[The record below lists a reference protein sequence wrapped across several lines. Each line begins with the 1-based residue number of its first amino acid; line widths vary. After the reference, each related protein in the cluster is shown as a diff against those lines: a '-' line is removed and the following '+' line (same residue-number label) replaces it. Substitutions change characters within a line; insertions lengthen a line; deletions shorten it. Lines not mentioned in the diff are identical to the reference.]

1 MDSYTKLYSELWQ
14 KKLES
19 YSENLDLI
27 ESDTYRKLNNKLYN
41 WNLNLDLS
49 DEITIS
55 LKCYKVENQIY
66 YIFLFNGNTGYKF
79 LYNEKLEKVALLF
92 EIVLQNFKKDNEE
105 INKIIKPE
113 QLKENADNIKN
124 EIVKSFVQNQM
135 NGSKYE
141 WKIKDNTLLVKLKS
155 QRILEVPLNTLVIKA
170 YEKDYKTS
178 NFMDVIAKTDE
189 QLDKIPF
196 SVNIDNYISHWQ
208 A

>member
-1 MDSYTKLYSELWQ
+1 MKEVTKLYSELWQ

-41 WNLNLDLS
+41 WNLNMDLS

-55 LKCYKVENQIY
+55 MKCYKVENQLY
-66 YIFLFNGNTGYKF
+66 YIFLFNGNADYKF
-79 LYNEKLEKVALLF
+79 LYNDTLEKVALLF
-92 EIVLQNFKKDNEE
+92 EIVLQNFKRDNEE

-113 QLKENADNIKN
+113 QLKESTYNIEN

-170 YEKDYKTS
+170 YEKDYKYS
-178 NFMDVIAKTDE
+178 NLLDVIDKTDE
-189 QLDKIPF
+189 QLAKIPF
-196 SVNIDNYISHWQ
+196 SVNIDNYISHWE
-208 A
+208 

>member
-1 MDSYTKLYSELWQ
+1 MESYTKLYSELWQ

-41 WNLNLDLS
+41 WNLNMDLS

-55 LKCYKVENQIY
+55 MKCYKVENQLY
-66 YIFLFNGNTGYKF
+66 YIFLFNGNADYKF
-79 LYNEKLEKVALLF
+79 LYNDTLEKVALLF
-92 EIVLQNFKKDNEE
+92 EIVLQNFKRDNEE
-105 INKIIKPE
+105 INKSIKPE
-113 QLKENADNIKN
+113 QLKESADNIEN

-170 YEKDYKTS
+170 YEKDYKYS
-178 NFMDVIAKTDE
+178 NLLDVIDKTDE
-189 QLDKIPF
+189 QLAKIPF
-196 SVNIDNYISHWQ
+196 SVNIDNYISHWE
-208 A
+208 

>member
-1 MDSYTKLYSELWQ
+1 MNPYTKLYSELWQ

-41 WNLNLDLS
+41 WNLNMDLS

-55 LKCYKVENQIY
+55 MKCYKVENQIY
-66 YIFLFNGNTGYKF
+66 YIFLFNGNADYKF
-79 LYNEKLEKVALLF
+79 LYNDTLEKVALLF

-113 QLKENADNIKN
+113 QLKESADNIGN

-170 YEKDYKTS
+170 YEKDYKYS
-178 NFMDVIAKTDE
+178 NLLDVIDKTDE
-189 QLDKIPF
+189 QLAKIPF
-196 SVNIDNYISHWQ
+196 SVNIDNYISHWE
-208 A
+208 

>member
-1 MDSYTKLYSELWQ
+1 MKEVTKLYSELWQ
-14 KKLES
+14 KKFES

-41 WNLNLDLS
+41 WNLNMDLS

-55 LKCYKVENQIY
+55 MKCYKVENQIY
-66 YIFLFNGNTGYKF
+66 YIFLFNGNADYKF
-79 LYNEKLEKVALLF
+79 LYNDTLEKVALLF
-92 EIVLQNFKKDNEE
+92 EIVLQNFKRDNEE

-113 QLKENADNIKN
+113 HLKENADNIEN

-155 QRILEVPLNTLVIKA
+155 QRILEVSLNTLVIKA
-170 YEKDYKTS
+170 YEKGYKTS
-178 NFMDVIAKTDE
+178 NLIDVIAKTDE
-189 QLDKIPF
+189 QLAKIPF
-196 SVNIDNYISHWQ
+196 LCEY
-208 A
+208 

>member
-1 MDSYTKLYSELWQ
+1 MKEVTKLYSELWQ

-41 WNLNLDLS
+41 WNLNMDLS

-55 LKCYKVENQIY
+55 MKCYKVENQIY
-66 YIFLFNGNTGYKF
+66 YIFLFNGNKGYKF
-79 LYNEKLEKVALLF
+79 LYNDKLEKVALLF
-92 EIVLQNFKKDNEE
+92 EIVLQNFKRDNEE

-113 QLKENADNIKN
+113 HLKENADNIEN
-124 EIVKSFVQNQM
+124 EIVRTFVQTQM
-135 NGSKYE
+135 KGSKYE

-170 YEKDYKTS
+170 YEKDYKIS
-178 NFMDVIAKTDE
+178 NFIDIITKTDE
-189 QLDKIPF
+189 QLEKIPF
-196 SVNIDNYISHWQ
+196 SVNIDNYISHWE
-208 A
+208 

>member
-1 MDSYTKLYSELWQ
+1 MKEVTKLYSELWQ

-41 WNLNLDLS
+41 WNLNMDLS

-55 LKCYKVENQIY
+55 MKCYKVENQIY
-66 YIFLFNGNTGYKF
+66 YIFLFNGKADYKF
-79 LYNEKLEKVALLF
+79 FYNDTLEKVALLF

-105 INKIIKPE
+105 IKEIIKPE
-113 QLKENADNIKN
+113 QLKESTYNIEN

-170 YEKDYKTS
+170 YEKDYKYS
-178 NFMDVIAKTDE
+178 NLLDVIDKTDE
-189 QLDKIPF
+189 QLAKIPF
-196 SVNIDNYISHWQ
+196 SVNIDNYISHWE
-208 A
+208 

>member
-1 MDSYTKLYSELWQ
+1 MESYTKLYSELWQ
-14 KKLES
+14 KKLEF
-19 YSENLDLI
+19 YSKNLDLI
-27 ESDTYRKLNNKLYN
+27 ESDTYKKLNNKLYN

-49 DEITIS
+49 DEISIS
-55 LKCYKVENQIY
+55 LKCYKIENQIY
-66 YIFLFNGNTGYKF
+66 YIFLFNGNADYKF
-79 LYNEKLEKVALLF
+79 LYNDTLKKVALLF

-113 QLKENADNIKN
+113 QLKESADNIEN

-170 YEKDYKTS
+170 YEKDYKYS
-178 NFMDVIAKTDE
+178 NLLDVIDKTDE
-189 QLDKIPF
+189 QLAKIPF
-196 SVNIDNYISHWQ
+196 SVNIDNYISHWE
-208 A
+208 

>member
-55 LKCYKVENQIY
+55 MKCYKVENQIY
-66 YIFLFNGNTGYKF
+66 YIFLFNGNADYKF
-79 LYNEKLEKVALLF
+79 LYNDTLEKVALLF
-92 EIVLQNFKKDNEE
+92 EIVLQNFKRDNEE

-113 QLKENADNIKN
+113 HLKENADNIEN

-170 YEKDYKTS
+170 YEKNYKTS

>member
-1 MDSYTKLYSELWQ
+1 MNPYTKLYSELWQ

-27 ESDTYRKLNNKLYN
+27 ESETYKKLDNHLYN
-41 WNLNLDLS
+41 WNLNMDLS

-55 LKCYKVENQIY
+55 MKCYKVENQIY
-66 YIFLFNGNTGYKF
+66 YIFLFNGNADYKF
-79 LYNEKLEKVALLF
+79 LYNDTLDKVALLF
-92 EIVLQNFKKDNEE
+92 EIVLQNFNQDNEE

-113 QLKENADNIKN
+113 LLKENTENIEN
-124 EIVKSFVQNQM
+124 EIVKTFVQNQM

-178 NFMDVIAKTDE
+178 NFIDIIAKTDE

-196 SVNIDNYISHWQ
+196 SVNIDNYISHWE
-208 A
+208 

>member
-1 MDSYTKLYSELWQ
+1 MKEVTKLYSKLWQ
-14 KKLES
+14 KKLEC

-41 WNLNLDLS
+41 WNLNMDLS

-55 LKCYKVENQIY
+55 MKCYKVENQIY
-66 YIFLFNGNTGYKF
+66 YIFLFNGKADYKF
-79 LYNEKLEKVALLF
+79 LYNDTLEKVALLF

-113 QLKENADNIKN
+113 QLKESTYNIEN

-170 YEKDYKTS
+170 YEKDYKYS
-178 NFMDVIAKTDE
+178 NLLDVIDKTDE
-189 QLDKIPF
+189 QLAKIPF
-196 SVNIDNYISHWQ
+196 SVNIDNYISHWE
-208 A
+208 

>member
-1 MDSYTKLYSELWQ
+1 MKEVTKLYSELWQ

-41 WNLNLDLS
+41 WNLNMDLS

-55 LKCYKVENQIY
+55 MKCYKVENQIY
-66 YIFLFNGNTGYKF
+66 YIFLFNGNADYKF
-79 LYNEKLEKVALLF
+79 LYNDTLEKVALLF
-92 EIVLQNFKKDNEE
+92 EIVLQNFKRDNEE

-113 QLKENADNIKN
+113 QLKESTYNIEN

-170 YEKDYKTS
+170 YEKDYKYS
-178 NFMDVIAKTDE
+178 NLLDVIDKTDE
-189 QLDKIPF
+189 QLAKIPF
-196 SVNIDNYISHWQ
+196 SVNIDNYISHWE
-208 A
+208 

>member
-66 YIFLFNGNTGYKF
+66 YIFLFNGNADYKF
-79 LYNEKLEKVALLF
+79 LYNDTLEKVALLF
-92 EIVLQNFKKDNEE
+92 EIVLQNFKRDNEE

-113 QLKENADNIKN
+113 HLKENGDNIEN
-124 EIVKSFVQNQM
+124 EIVRSFVQTQM
-135 NGSKYE
+135 KGSKYE
-141 WKIKDNTLLVKLKS
+141 WKIKDNTLLVKLQS

-170 YEKDYKTS
+170 YEKDYKIS
-178 NFMDVIAKTDE
+178 NFIDIITKTDE
-189 QLDKIPF
+189 QLEKIPF

>member
-1 MDSYTKLYSELWQ
+1 MKSSTKTYAELWQ
-14 KKLES
+14 KKMD
-19 YSENLDLI
+19 YYVENLDKI
-27 ESDTYRKLNNKLYN
+27 ESETYKKLDNQLYN
-41 WNLNLDLS
+41 WNLNMDLS
-49 DEITIS
+49 YEITIS
-55 LKCYKVENQIY
+55 MKCYKVENQIY
-66 YIFLFNGNTGYKF
+66 YIFLFNGNANYKF
-79 LYNEKLEKVALLF
+79 LYNDTLEKVALLF

-113 QLKENADNIKN
+113 QLKENTDNIEN

>member
-55 LKCYKVENQIY
+55 LKCYNVENQIY

-79 LYNEKLEKVALLF
+79 LYNDKLEKVALLF
-92 EIVLQNFKKDNEE
+92 EIVLQNFKNDNEE

-113 QLKENADNIKN
+113 QLKERADNIEN

-196 SVNIDNYISHWQ
+196 SVIIDNYISHWQ

>member
-1 MDSYTKLYSELWQ
+1 MNPYTKLYSELWQ

-27 ESDTYRKLNNKLYN
+27 ESETYKKLDNHLYN
-41 WNLNLDLS
+41 WNLNMDLS

-55 LKCYKVENQIY
+55 MKCYKVENQIY
-66 YIFLFNGNTGYKF
+66 YIFLFYGNADYKF
-79 LYNEKLEKVALLF
+79 LYNDTLEKVALLF
-92 EIVLQNFKKDNEE
+92 EIVLQNFNQDNEE

-113 QLKENADNIKN
+113 LLKENTENIEN
-124 EIVKSFVQNQM
+124 EIVKTFVQNQM

-178 NFMDVIAKTDE
+178 NFIDIITKTDE

-196 SVNIDNYISHWQ
+196 SVNIDNYISHWE
-208 A
+208 

>member
-1 MDSYTKLYSELWQ
+1 MKEVTKLYSELWQ
-14 KKLES
+14 KKLEC

-41 WNLNLDLS
+41 WNLNMDLS

-55 LKCYKVENQIY
+55 MKCYKVENQIY
-66 YIFLFNGNTGYKF
+66 YIFLFNGKADYKF
-79 LYNEKLEKVALLF
+79 FYNDTLEKVALLF

-113 QLKENADNIKN
+113 QLKESTYNIEN

-170 YEKDYKTS
+170 YEKDYKYS
-178 NFMDVIAKTDE
+178 NLLDVIDKTDE
-189 QLDKIPF
+189 QLAKIPF
-196 SVNIDNYISHWQ
+196 SVNIDNYISHWE
-208 A
+208 

>member
-1 MDSYTKLYSELWQ
+1 MKEVTKLYSELWQ

-41 WNLNLDLS
+41 WNLNMDLS

-55 LKCYKVENQIY
+55 MKCYKVENQIY
-66 YIFLFNGNTGYKF
+66 YIFLFNGNADYKF
-79 LYNEKLEKVALLF
+79 LYNDTLEKVALLF
-92 EIVLQNFKKDNEE
+92 EIVLQNFKRDNEE

-113 QLKENADNIKN
+113 QLKENADNIEN
-124 EIVKSFVQNQM
+124 EIVRSFVQTQM
-135 NGSKYE
+135 KGSKYE

-170 YEKDYKTS
+170 YEKNYKYS
-178 NFMDVIAKTDE
+178 NLLDVIDKTDE
-189 QLDKIPF
+189 QLAKIPF
-196 SVNIDNYISHWQ
+196 SVNIDNYISHWE
-208 A
+208 

>member
-1 MDSYTKLYSELWQ
+1 MKEVTKLYSELWQ

-41 WNLNLDLS
+41 WNLNMDLS

-55 LKCYKVENQIY
+55 MKCYKVENQIY
-66 YIFLFNGNTGYKF
+66 YIFLFNGNKGYKF
-79 LYNEKLEKVALLF
+79 LYNDKLEKVALLF
-92 EIVLQNFKKDNEE
+92 EKVLQNFKRDNEE

-113 QLKENADNIKN
+113 HLKENADNIEN
-124 EIVKSFVQNQM
+124 EIVRSFVQTQM
-135 NGSKYE
+135 KGSKYE

-170 YEKDYKTS
+170 YEKDYKYS
-178 NFMDVIAKTDE
+178 NLLDVIDKTDE
-189 QLDKIPF
+189 QLAKIPF
-196 SVNIDNYISHWQ
+196 SVNIDNYISHWE
-208 A
+208 

>member
-1 MDSYTKLYSELWQ
+1 MKEVTKLYSELWQ

-41 WNLNLDLS
+41 WNLNMDLS

-55 LKCYKVENQIY
+55 MKCYKVENQIY
-66 YIFLFNGNTGYKF
+66 YIFLFNGKADYKF
-79 LYNEKLEKVALLF
+79 FYNDTLEKVALLF

-113 QLKENADNIKN
+113 QLKESTYNIEN

-170 YEKDYKTS
+170 YEKDYKYS
-178 NFMDVIAKTDE
+178 NLLDVIDKTDE
-189 QLDKIPF
+189 QLAKIPF
-196 SVNIDNYISHWQ
+196 SVNIDNYISHWE
-208 A
+208 

>member
-1 MDSYTKLYSELWQ
+1 MKEVTKLYSELWQ

-41 WNLNLDLS
+41 WNLNMDLS

-55 LKCYKVENQIY
+55 MKCYKVENQLY
-66 YIFLFNGNTGYKF
+66 YIFLFNGNADYKF
-79 LYNEKLEKVALLF
+79 LYNDTLEKVALLF
-92 EIVLQNFKKDNEE
+92 EIVLQNFKRDNEE

-113 QLKENADNIKN
+113 HLKENADNIEN

-155 QRILEVPLNTLVIKA
+155 QRILEVSLNTLVIKA
-170 YEKDYKTS
+170 YEKGYKTS
-178 NFMDVIAKTDE
+178 NLIDVIAKTDE
-189 QLDKIPF
+189 QLNKIPF
-196 SVNIDNYISHWQ
+196 SLNIDNYISHWE
-208 A
+208 

>member
-1 MDSYTKLYSELWQ
+1 MKEVTKLYSELWQ

-41 WNLNLDLS
+41 WNLNMDLS

-55 LKCYKVENQIY
+55 MKCYKVENQIY
-66 YIFLFNGNTGYKF
+66 YIFLFNGNADYKF
-79 LYNEKLEKVALLF
+79 LYNDTLEKVALLF
-92 EIVLQNFKKDNEE
+92 EIVLQNFKRDNEE

-113 QLKENADNIKN
+113 HLKENADNIEN

-155 QRILEVPLNTLVIKA
+155 QRILEVSLNTLVIKA
-170 YEKDYKTS
+170 YEKGYKTS
-178 NFMDVIAKTDE
+178 NLIDVIAKTDE
-189 QLDKIPF
+189 QLNKIPF
-196 SVNIDNYISHWQ
+196 SLNIDNYISHWE
-208 A
+208 

>member
-1 MDSYTKLYSELWQ
+1 MKEVTKLYSELWQ

-41 WNLNLDLS
+41 WNLNMDLS

-55 LKCYKVENQIY
+55 MKCYKVENQIY
-66 YIFLFNGNTGYKF
+66 YIFLFNGNADYKF
-79 LYNEKLEKVALLF
+79 LYNDTLEKVALLF
-92 EIVLQNFKKDNEE
+92 EIVLQNFKRDNEE

-113 QLKENADNIKN
+113 QLKESTYNIEN

-170 YEKDYKTS
+170 YEKNYKYS
-178 NFMDVIAKTDE
+178 NLLDVIDKTDE
-189 QLDKIPF
+189 QLAKIPF
-196 SVNIDNYISHWQ
+196 SVNIDNYISHWE
-208 A
+208 

>member
-1 MDSYTKLYSELWQ
+1 MLSSTKTYAEFWQ
-14 KKLES
+14 KKLD
-19 YSENLDLI
+19 YYVENLDKV
-27 ESDTYRKLNNKLYN
+27 ESETYKKLDNQLYN
-41 WNLNLDLS
+41 WNLDLELS
-49 DEITIS
+49 EEITIS
-55 LKCYKVENQIY
+55 MRCFENDNQIT
-66 YIFLFNGNTGYKF
+66 YIFLFRGNANYKY
-79 LYNEKLEKVALLF
+79 LYNDTLEKVALLF
-92 EIVLQNFKKDNEE
+92 EIVLQNFKKDNDE

-113 QLKENADNIKN
+113 QLKESTYNIEN

>member
-1 MDSYTKLYSELWQ
+1 MNPYTKLYSELWQ

-27 ESDTYRKLNNKLYN
+27 ESETYKKLDNHLYN
-41 WNLNLDLS
+41 WNLNMDLS

-55 LKCYKVENQIY
+55 MKCYKVENQIY
-66 YIFLFNGNTGYKF
+66 YIFLFNGNADYKF
-79 LYNEKLEKVALLF
+79 LYNDTLEKVALLF
-92 EIVLQNFKKDNEE
+92 EIVLQNFNQDNEE

-113 QLKENADNIKN
+113 LLKENTENIEN
-124 EIVKSFVQNQM
+124 EIVKTFVQNQM

-170 YEKDYKTS
+170 YEKDYKSS
-178 NFMDVIAKTDE
+178 NFIDIIAKTDE

-196 SVNIDNYISHWQ
+196 SVNIDNYISHWE
-208 A
+208 

>member
-55 LKCYKVENQIY
+55 LKCYNVENQIY

-79 LYNEKLEKVALLF
+79 LYNDKLEKVALLF

-113 QLKENADNIKN
+113 QLKENTDNIEN

-135 NGSKYE
+135 NGSKYK

-155 QRILEVPLNTLVIKA
+155 QRILEVSLNTLVIKA
-170 YEKDYKTS
+170 YEKNYKTS

>member
-1 MDSYTKLYSELWQ
+1 MKEVTKLYSELWQ
-14 KKLES
+14 KKLEV
-19 YSENLDLI
+19 YSKNLDLI
-27 ESDTYRKLNNKLYN
+27 KSDTYKKLNNKLYN

-66 YIFLFNGNTGYKF
+66 YIFLFNGNADYKF
-79 LYNEKLEKVALLF
+79 LYNDTLEKVALLF

-113 QLKENADNIKN
+113 QLKENTDNIKN

-178 NFMDVIAKTDE
+178 NFIDIITKTDE

>member
-1 MDSYTKLYSELWQ
+1 MESYTKLYSELWQ

-41 WNLNLDLS
+41 WNLNMDLS

-55 LKCYKVENQIY
+55 MKCYKVENQIY
-66 YIFLFNGNTGYKF
+66 YIFLFNGNADYKF
-79 LYNEKLEKVALLF
+79 LYNDTLEKVALLF
-92 EIVLQNFKKDNEE
+92 EIVLQNFKRDNEE

-113 QLKENADNIKN
+113 QLKENTYNIEN

-170 YEKDYKTS
+170 YEKDYKYS
-178 NFMDVIAKTDE
+178 NLLDVIDKTDE
-189 QLDKIPF
+189 QLAKIPF
-196 SVNIDNYISHWQ
+196 SVNIDNYISHWE
-208 A
+208 